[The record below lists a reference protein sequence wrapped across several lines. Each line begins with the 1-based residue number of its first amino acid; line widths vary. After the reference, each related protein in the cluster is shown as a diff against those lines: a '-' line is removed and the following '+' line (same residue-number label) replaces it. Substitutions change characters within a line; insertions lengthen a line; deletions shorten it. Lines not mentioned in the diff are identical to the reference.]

1 MKKIFMSLLVIAASL
16 NIMAYN
22 VTSHVVLTLSGA
34 NSGEANNIILN
45 IVDESI
51 SAGTHL
57 LYDGSFGTNDA
68 YIYAYDGASKY
79 DQYTTTDLTNFQL
92 GIQAGQAE
100 VYTIT
105 ASGVVGTPIKLYNK
119 TTGEKIDMVDG
130 ASITLTATAAGA
142 LNDIIVVN
150 PVSAQT
156 EFVCQVPAGLSF
168 HGDQDY
174 TGLQVLDEND
184 NVIEAAFDLA
194 AGEDKV
200 VAIATAGRYY
210 VLNGT
215 QKIFFVVR

>member
-1 MKKIFMSLLVIAASL
+1 MKKIIISMIVLAASL
-16 NIMAYN
+16 NLAAQTVLSQATFTLKGN
-22 VTSHVVLTLSGA
+22 TSNESGYA
-34 NSGEANNIILN
+34 VIALVSDA
-45 IVDESI
+45 DADSYCA
-51 SAGTHL
+51 S
-57 LYDGSFGTNDA
+57 LYEGSFSDA
-68 YIYAYDGASKY
+68 TVATYVEKGSSKYQIYATNNAEDLKDLALKFKVG
-79 DQYTTTDLTNFQL
+79 DDTEYTL
-92 GIQAGQAE
+92 
-100 VYTIT
+100 T
-105 ASGVVGTPIKLYNK
+105 ASGVQGSDIKI
-119 TTGEKIDMVDG
+119 GGIAVDN
-130 ASITLTATAAGA
+130 SFSLTLHKNAAGTGMEEE
-142 LNDIIVVN
+142 VVIN
-150 PVSAQT
+150 PSATQT